1 MNHPV
6 HGWVI
11 LNKPAGKSST
21 FASSF
26 VKRKLKCKKAG
37 HAGTL
42 DPFASGVL
50 PIALG
55 EATKTIPY
63 LMADCKSYNFT
74 VVWGESRTTDDIT
87 GEISATG
94 GIIPNENNILEILPK
109 FTGTILQKPPVYSAI
124 KIAGKRLYKRARSGE
139 NISSDDIPTKT
150 VHIDSLKLLIHDA
163 KDNKSKFS
171 VDCQSGMYVR
181 SLARDI
187 AEKLGTFAYVSELCR
202 TRVGKFTIE
211 DTILL
216 EKLDEIPH
224 NSSVCDFVLPVR
236 SVLDDIPAVPI
247 SEQDESLIRNGMTI
261 TVANNTNTS
270 RVALYH
276 RDKLVAIADNINGC
290 LKPIRVFNI
299 F

>member
-1 MNHPV
+1 MSQV

-21 FASSF
+21 FASSY
-26 VKRKLKCKKAG
+26 VKRKLKSKKAG

-63 LMADCKSYNFT
+63 LMTDDKAYEFE
-74 VVWGESRTTDDIT
+74 VVWGESRDTDDLT
-87 GEISATG
+87 GEIVRSG
-94 GIIPNENNILEILPK
+94 GITPDANAIREVLPD
-109 FTGTILQKPPVYSAI
+109 FVGDIAQKPPVYSAI
-124 KIAGKRLYKRARSGE
+124 KIAGKRLYKRARHGE
-139 NISSDDIPTKT
+139 EIDLDDIPTKQ
-150 VHIDSLKLLIHDA
+150 VMVKSLQLLSH
-163 KDNKSKFS
+163 NNVKSKFY
-171 VDCQSGMYVR
+171 VECGSGMYVR

-187 AEKLGTFAYVSELCR
+187 ARKLSTFAYVDSLCR
-202 TRVGKFTIE
+202 TRVGKFTLA

-216 EKLDEIPH
+216 EKFDKMSH
-224 NSSVCDFVLPVR
+224 NTSVGDFLLPVR

-247 SEQDESLIRNGMTI
+247 SEQEESQVRNGMAI
-261 TVANNTNTS
+261 PACETS
-270 RVALYH
+270 SALVALCQGS
-276 RDKLVAIADNINGC
+276 RLVAIANNIEDC
-290 LKPIRVFNI
+290 FKPVRVFNI